1 MGNIN
6 VRINSII
13 TNMSNNNIIT
23 SISNIDSATATDLTV
38 ASKKLYDAN
47 INYKKAYDA
56 FLKKYPLPSKRSLSP
71 MIGFIPRPMPIL
83 AIQLAHNDINN
94 DINIIYKN
102 INILETDIQT
112 LNDLM
117 KKSDTNKD
125 NINVMKN
132 GIKEKITTITKLLTE
147 LTKKINVTYLGKIEK
162 ITQDKLTN
170 NDYSNNSDSNTKYL
184 WMFLLLLLLL
194 MIILYKYKYNKK

>member
-1 MGNIN
+1 
-6 VRINSII
+6 
-13 TNMSNNNIIT
+13 
-23 SISNIDSATATDLTV
+23 
-38 ASKKLYDAN
+38 
-47 INYKKAYDA
+47 
-56 FLKKYPLPSKRSLSP
+56 
-71 MIGFIPRPMPIL
+71 
-83 AIQLAHNDINN
+83 
-94 DINIIYKN
+94 
-102 INILETDIQT
+102 
-112 LNDLM
+112 M